1 MYHRPLLPIRMFS
14 TISSHIIPSR
24 EQFRVFLEAYKDDVM
39 HRFVGAG
46 GKRLI
51 CLPHETSYGLG
62 IENKTNRK
70 CLAEIVI
77 GEVVLGD
84 FIIFPRDTV
93 VIKRGTKDDKS
104 LVFISNTS
112 DIAEHLGLPDPK
124 LGSAEIFVSLRPQ
137 LIPIEERYS
146 PFLRRGGGT
155 FGIASAF
162 GTANVRRANEF
173 GTACYEV
180 DGLSVVS
187 DSVRSAG
194 AAAVCGEDH
203 HVRAAG
209 GGVKK
214 SNESVVDGSTV
225 LGKATGQLLHMSPK
239 FRTLGCHMFRFLLQ
253 VGDLNQNVI
262 YNGHLDDNGSPI
274 SRRFPYTIL
283 E

>member
-1 MYHRPLLPIRMFS
+1 MYRRPLLPIRMFS
-14 TISSHIIPSR
+14 SISSRIIPSR

-77 GEVVLGD
+77 GEVILGV
-84 FIIFPRDTV
+84 FIVFPRDTII
-93 VIKRGTKDDKS
+93 IKRGTKDDKS

-124 LGSAEIFVSLRPQ
+124 LGSDEIFVSLRPQ
-137 LIPIEERYS
+137 LIPVEERFS

-162 GTANVRRANEF
+162 GTANVRANQF
-173 GTACYEV
+173 GTACV
-180 DGLSVVS
+180 DGMSVVS

-194 AAAVCGEDH
+194 AAAVCVSGGEDH
-203 HVRAAG
+203 HSSAG
-209 GGVKK
+209 GAKK

-225 LGKATGQLLHMSPK
+225 LGKATGQRLHMSPK

-253 VGDLNQNVI
+253 VGDLNQNVM
-262 YNGHLDDNGSPI
+262 YNGHLDDDGSPI
-274 SRRFPYTIL
+274 SRRVPYTIL